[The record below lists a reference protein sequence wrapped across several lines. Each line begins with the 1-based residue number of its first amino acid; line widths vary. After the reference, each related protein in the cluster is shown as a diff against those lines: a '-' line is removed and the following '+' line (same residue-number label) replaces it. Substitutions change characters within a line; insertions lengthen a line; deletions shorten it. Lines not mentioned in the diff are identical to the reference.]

1 MSNARPATAVLRAE
15 KVSRRYRQGAAQLTV
30 FENLDLELRAGD
42 RVALTGESGAGKTT
56 LLYLLGLLDSP
67 SDGRVWLNGIDTST
81 LDETRRADA
90 RNREVGFVWQMS
102 TLLDSF
108 TALENVMMPLLI
120 RGVSQRDARAAAT
133 EALVET
139 GLEARLMNRPGELSG
154 GEQQRAVLARA
165 LAARPRVLLADEPTG
180 NLDEKT
186 GERIVEL
193 IERLH
198 DSRGLT
204 TLYVTHNPGFSRRA
218 SRIIELRQGALVERP
233 GAV

>member
-1 MSNARPATAVLRAE
+1 
-15 KVSRRYRQGAAQLTV
+15 
-30 FENLDLELRAGD
+30 
-42 RVALTGESGAGKTT
+42 
-56 LLYLLGLLDSP
+56 
-67 SDGRVWLNGIDTST
+67 
-81 LDETRRADA
+81 
-90 RNREVGFVWQMS
+90 
-102 TLLDSF
+102 
-108 TALENVMMPLLI
+108 MMPLLI

>member
-1 MSNARPATAVLRAE
+1 MSKPPPATVLRAE
-15 KVSRRYRQGAAQLTV
+15 MVSRRYRQGVAQLTV
-30 FENLDLELRAGD
+30 FENLHLELRAGD

-67 SDGRVWLNGIDTST
+67 SDGRIWLNGIDTST
-81 LDETRRADA
+81 LDEPRRASA
-90 RNREVGFVWQMS
+90 RNRDIGFVWQMS

-108 TALENVMMPLLI
+108 SALENVMMPLLI
-120 RGVSQRDARAAAT
+120 RGVSQREARDAAR
-133 EALVET
+133 EALADT
-139 GLEARLMNRPGELSG
+139 GLEARLTHLPGELSG

-165 LAARPRVLLADEPTG
+165 LAARPRLLLADEPTG

-186 GERIVEL
+186 GERIIEL

-198 DSRGLT
+198 HARGLT
-204 TLYVTHNPGFSRRA
+204 TLYVTHNPGFARRA

-233 GAV
+233 GAE